1 MRVQNLLSPFGGP
14 EELAA
19 ACSAAGTC
27 GASAGRERPAFQE
40 GVGFRGAICECVF
53 PVLFGCDLSMFV
65 SCDNT

>member
-40 GVGFRGAICECVF
+40 GGSFW
-53 PVLFGCDLSMFV
+53 M
-65 SCDNT
+65 